1 MKTNSIDLYQVV
13 GNPIAHSL
21 SPQIHQ
27 QFAAQTQQALHYD
40 KQLVALEGFQ
50 AAMDEF
56 IQQGGKGVNITVP
69 FKQDAWH
76 YADQRSERAQRA
88 GALNTLKINADG
100 STFGDNTDGLGLVQD
115 LTHNQQIPLTNQR
128 ILLLGAGGAVRG
140 VLQPLLE
147 QQPSLLHI
155 ANRTASKA
163 EALALD
169 FADLGTLQGGGF
181 TDLDGLEPFD
191 LIINGTAASLSGEL
205 PPLPDSILAPNGSA
219 YDMMYSQTQTPFVE
233 WALAHGAG
241 KALDGLGMLV
251 EQAAEAFLLWRG
263 VRPDSRAVIKTLR
276 PE

>member
-1 MKTNSIDLYQVV
+1 MKTSTDHYQVV

-40 KQLVALEGFQ
+40 KQLVELEDFA
-50 AAMDEF
+50 AAMDAF
-56 IQQGGKGVNITVP
+56 IQHGGKGVNITVP
-69 FKQDAWH
+69 FKQDAWQ
-76 YADQRSERAQRA
+76 YADQRSKRAERA

-100 STFGDNTDGLGLVQD
+100 STFGDNTDGLGLVRD
-115 LTHNQQIPLTNQR
+115 LTQNQHIALKGQR

-147 QQPSLLHI
+147 QQPALLHI

-169 FADLGTLQGGGF
+169 FADLGKLNGSGF
-181 TDLDGLEPFD
+181 AELENLEPFD

-205 PPLPDSILAPNGSA
+205 PPLPERILITKGSA
-219 YDMMYSQTQTPFVE
+219 YDMMYSQTPTAFVQ
-233 WALAHGAG
+233 WAWQHGAA
-241 KALDGLGMLV
+241 KAVDGLGMLV

-263 VRPDSRAVIKTLR
+263 VRPNSLAVMKTLR
-276 PE
+276 PEG